1 MANYK
6 FKQTDISAAASSATR
21 KFSFLEMKPEQ
32 RRVTNAEPVG
42 SRIADVA
49 AGSTRVKISLNVGKT
64 WLEDALL
71 NRLLLVATGTG

>member
-1 MANYK
+1 MNYK

-21 KFSFLEMKPEQ
+21 RLGFLEMKPEQ
-32 RRVTNAEPVG
+32 RRVTNARPVG

-49 AGSTRVKISLNVGKT
+49 AQSTRVKISLNVGKT